1 MAALNLKQFIEP
13 QFNGFDNSIHPFD
26 YPSNAIQARKAKDKG
41 SSLFYVHPYWGS
53 RSLSDFRRKSFVFNN
68 SDFLA

>member
-1 MAALNLKQFIEP
+1 MHDIQHVLGHSTMATTEKHYAQFSP
-13 QFNGFDNSIHPFD
+13 
-26 YPSNAIQARKAKDKG
+26 
-41 SSLFYVHPYWGS
+41 

>member
-1 MAALNLKQFIEP
+1 MTQLPVHVDVVTVMPHGARLHDSCLITKQNRLIGLVSRVAGLKP
-13 QFNGFDNSIHPFD
+13 
-26 YPSNAIQARKAKDKG
+26 
-41 SSLFYVHPYWGS
+41 